1 MTEKKMRE
9 DKKRL
14 NDFIAYADFVLEGH
28 SQEFIDKY
36 YDIIC
41 HDDKYDEWLLK
52 LYSER
57 RYLTDAIK
65 ILERATK
72 FYSKRFAGVQ
82 LML

>member
-41 HDDKYDEWLLK
+41 HNIHYRMLSVYDSIIVVKYCFH
-52 LYSER
+52 R
-57 RYLTDAIK
+57 I
-65 ILERATK
+65 
-72 FYSKRFAGVQ
+72 
-82 LML
+82 